1 MMDADRRTSV
11 YGQEGK
17 ESRRKSC
24 FYPSQLNYSL
34 DPKLGRGEGGV
45 ILLEEKD
52 RYTENVYP
60 CSGSPRRAA
69 RNFAH
74 LFLFVPCAA
83 G

>member
-34 DPKLGRGEGGV
+34 DPKLGRGEGG
-45 ILLEEKD
+45 
-52 RYTENVYP
+52 
-60 CSGSPRRAA
+60 G
-69 RNFAH
+69 
-74 LFLFVPCAA
+74 